1 MARDIGPS
9 WAVAE
14 MSAGGAVEEPF
25 PSIWIFT
32 FGYILLNFSA
42 QSVIRLL
49 SVSEPIELRFPET
62 PDTGLYG
69 WMAGSTW
76 TVWPTAEPARSA
88 AARSA
93 GAVFFILFLLR
104 ESNTAASLPAGRAGH
119 CYGQVKSV

>member
-14 MSAGGAVEEPF
+14 ISAGGAVEEPF

-42 QSVIRLL
+42 QRVMRLF
-49 SVSEPIELRFPET
+49 SESEPIELRFPET
-62 PDTGLYG
+62 PETGLYG

-76 TVWPTAEPARSA
+76 TVWPAAGPASST
-88 AARSA
+88 AARIA
-93 GAVFFILFLLR
+93 GAIFFILFLLR
-104 ESNTAASLPAGRAGH
+104 ESNTAASLPSGRAEH
-119 CYGQVKSV
+119 C